1 MMTSKQRAELRAQ
14 ANTLD
19 TVLMIGKGGISD
31 TVVAE
36 TEKLLDARELIKGR
50 VLEAAML
57 TAREVADEL
66 CARTGAEGIQ
76 TVGNKFVI
84 YRKSE
89 KLEKARAAEKKAA
102 AKPNAKKV
110 NPVKAGIRKRRTA
123 AKLERE
129 RRDKF
134 FHDAAVNAAI
144 ERRKQREQ
152 QDG

>member
-36 TEKLLDARELIKGR
+36 TEKLLDARELVKGR
-50 VLEAAML
+50 VLEASML
-57 TAREVADEL
+57 TAREASDEL
-66 CARTGAEGIQ
+66 CARTGADGIQ
-76 TVGNKFVI
+76 TVGSKFVI
-84 YRKSE
+84 YRRSE
-89 KLEKARAAEKKAA
+89 KLERERAAA
-102 AKPNAKKV
+102 AKPATAAPKKV
-110 NPVKAGIRKRRTA
+110 NPVKAGVRNRRRA

-129 RRDKF
+129 RRDKY

-152 QDG
+152 QEG

>member
-1 MMTSKQRAELRAQ
+1 MTSKQRAELRAQ

-36 TEKLLDARELIKGR
+36 TEKLLDARELVKGR
-50 VLEAAML
+50 VLEASML
-57 TAREVADEL
+57 TAREASDEL
-66 CARTGAEGIQ
+66 CARTGADGIQ
-76 TVGNKFVI
+76 TVGSKCVI
-84 YRKSE
+84 DRRSE
-89 KLEKARAAEKKAA
+89 KLERERAAA
-102 AKPNAKKV
+102 AKPAKAAPKKV
-110 NPVKAGIRKRRTA
+110 NPVKAGVRNRRRA

-129 RRDKF
+129 RRDKY

-152 QDG
+152 QEG

>member
-1 MMTSKQRAELRAQ
+1 MITSKQRAELRAQ

-19 TVLMIGKGGISD
+19 TILMIGKGGISD

-36 TEKLLDARELIKGR
+36 TEKLLDARELVKGR

-57 TAREVADEL
+57 SAREACDEL

-76 TVGNKFVI
+76 TVGSKFVL

-89 KLEKARAAEKKAA
+89 KLEQARAAEKKAA
-102 AKPNAKKV
+102 KPAAKKV
-110 NPVKAGIRKRRTA
+110 NPVKDGIRKRRAA

-129 RRDKF
+129 RRDQY

-144 ERRKQREQ
+144 ERRRQREQ

>member
-1 MMTSKQRAELRAQ
+1 MTSKQRAELRAQ

-36 TEKLLDARELIKGR
+36 TEKLLDARELVKGR
-50 VLEAAML
+50 VLEASML
-57 TAREVADEL
+57 TAREASDEL
-66 CARTGAEGIQ
+66 CDRTGADGIQ
-76 TVGNKFVI
+76 TVGSKFVI
-84 YRKSE
+84 YRRSE
-89 KLEKARAAEKKAA
+89 KLERERAAA
-102 AKPNAKKV
+102 AKPAKAAPKKV
-110 NPVKAGIRKRRTA
+110 NPVKAGVRNRRRA

-129 RRDKF
+129 RRDKY

-152 QDG
+152 QEG